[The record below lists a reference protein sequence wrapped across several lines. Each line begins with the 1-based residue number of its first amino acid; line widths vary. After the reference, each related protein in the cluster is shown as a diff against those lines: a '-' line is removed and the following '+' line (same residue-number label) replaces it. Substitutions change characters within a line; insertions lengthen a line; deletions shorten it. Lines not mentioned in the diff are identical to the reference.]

1 MGRLEIGEFK
11 LKIHNDT
18 PYTYIIYF
26 GGVVHTVHGSDKRVD
41 DMPSSILQDDK
52 LLFV

>member
-1 MGRLEIGEFK
+1 MGRIEMGEFK
-11 LKIHNDT
+11 HKIHNDT

-26 GGVVHTVHGSDKRVD
+26 GGVVHTRLRKTCRQHAEQFST
-41 DMPSSILQDDK
+41 DDK